1 MRPSR
6 RSVLVVVFL
15 TVFIDLVGFGIVIPL
30 LPLYAKAHNPSPLAL
45 GLLMACFSAMQFVFA
60 PILGRLSDRFG
71 RRPVVLFSLLGTVG
85 SYLLFAFAHTMT
97 GLFASRLLAGVTGG
111 NIAAAQAI
119 IADVTPPEERAHGMA
134 LVGMAFGLGF
144 IFGPAV
150 GGLTVQWGEPG
161 PGLAAATLSTL
172 AFLWALFRL
181 PETRPEG
188 LPPRA
193 VPALPVA
200 ALLRTFGRPG
210 VGVFLFLSALT
221 TTAFA
226 NFEATFALFL
236 SMNFGLPPHK
246 IAGAFVA
253 VGVLGV
259 LVQGGLVR
267 PLVRRLGEVRV
278 LVLGAALVLAG
289 FLALLRAD
297 QLAFLVPSVAV
308 LGIGIG
314 ITNPALSGVVSRRT
328 SPAEQGEVLGAFQ
341 SMASLG
347 RVAGPFWGA
356 DAFLRYGPAGP
367 FGAGALLEG
376 AAFALCVTRLARE
389 RKETVSA

>member
-6 RSVLVVVFL
+6 RSLLVVVFL

-30 LPLYAKAHNPSPLAL
+30 LPLYAKAHDPSPLAL
-45 GLLMACFSAMQFVFA
+45 GLLMASFSAMQFVFA

-71 RRPVVLFSLLGTVG
+71 RRPVVLLSLLGTVG
-85 SYLLFAFAHTMT
+85 SYLLFAFAHTMS
-97 GLFASRLLAGVTGG
+97 GLFASRLLAGMTGG
-111 NIAAAQAI
+111 NIAAVQAI
-119 IADVTPPEERAHGMA
+119 IADVTPAEERAHGMA

-144 IFGPAV
+144 IFGPAI
-150 GGLTVQWGEPG
+150 GGFMVQWGEPG
-161 PGLAAATLSTL
+161 PGLAAAALSAT
-172 AFLWALFRL
+172 AFVWALLRL

-188 LPPRA
+188 LPARPLNI
-193 VPALPVA
+193 LPVA

-236 SMNFGLPPHK
+236 SMNFHLPPHK
-246 IAGAFVA
+246 VAGAFVA
-253 VGVLGV
+253 VGLLGV
-259 LVQGGLVR
+259 LVQGGLIR

-297 QLAFLVPSVAV
+297 RLAILVPSVTI
-308 LGIGIG
+308 LGVGIG

-328 SPAEQGEVLGAFQ
+328 SAGEQGEVLGAFQ

-356 DAFLRYGPAGP
+356 DAFLRYGPVGP
-367 FGAGALLEG
+367 FGAGVLLET
-376 AAFALCVTRLARE
+376 AAFALCVSRLARE
-389 RKETVSA
+389 RKESVSA